1 MKTTDPVRRFRR
13 GKRRAL
19 LGALALLTCA
29 ACSPRPASAA
39 DGDASAGADPDV
51 AAALEAVA
59 AGRAVIVMRH
69 ALAPGTGDPA
79 DFRRGD
85 CATQRNL
92 SDEGREQARAIGAGL
107 REALGT
113 DAVDVRSSAWC
124 RCLETG
130 RLLGL
135 GDVAPLPALDSFF
148 RERDARDA
156 RTDALRDWIGE
167 RLDAAGEGVRPAVL
181 VTHQVNVTALTGV
194 YPSSGEM
201 VVFGPP
207 PDDPTAAP
215 EVLATVPPPD

>member
-1 MKTTDPVRRFRR
+1 MQRTDPTHRLPR
-13 GKRRAL
+13 GARRAL
-19 LGALALLTCA
+19 LGALALLACA
-29 ACSPRPASAA
+29 AAAPPAAA
-39 DGDASAGADPDV
+39 DGDGFADGGADV
-51 AAALEAVA
+51 AAALDAVA

-79 DFRRGD
+79 DFVRGD

-92 SDEGREQARAIGAGL
+92 SDEGREQARAIGSGL

-113 DAVDVRSSAWC
+113 DVADVYSSAWC

-148 RERDARDA
+148 RERDARGE
-156 RTDALRDWIGE
+156 RTDALRRWIGE

-194 YPSSGEM
+194 YPGSGEM

-207 PDDPTAAP
+207 PDDPAAAP
-215 EVLATVPPPD
+215 EVLASVPPPG

>member
-1 MKTTDPVRRFRR
+1 MKTTDPTRRLPR
-13 GKRRAL
+13 GTRRAL
-19 LGALALLTCA
+19 LGALALLVCA
-29 ACSPRPASAA
+29 AAAPPAAA
-39 DGDASAGADPDV
+39 DRDGLADGGADVV
-51 AAALEAVA
+51 AALDAVA

-79 DFRRGD
+79 DFVRGD

-113 DAVDVRSSAWC
+113 DVADVYSSAWC

-156 RTDALRDWIGE
+156 RTDAARDWIGE

-215 EVLATVPPPD
+215 EVLATVPPPG

>member
-1 MKTTDPVRRFRR
+1 MTTTRHDDVHRARR
-13 GKRRAL
+13 GPPRRARPHRAV
-19 LGALALLTCA
+19 LGALALLAGATTG
-29 ACSPRPASAA
+29 PASAS
-39 DGDASAGADPDV
+39 DATT
-51 AAALEAVA
+51 AAALDAVA

-92 SDEGREQARAIGAGL
+92 SDEGREQARAIGARL
-107 REALGT
+107 RGELGT
-113 DAVDVRSSAWC
+113 DAADVYSSAWC

-135 GDVAPLPALDSFF
+135 GDVTPLPALDSFF
-148 RERDARDA
+148 RERDARGT
-156 RTDALRDWIGE
+156 RTDAVRRWIGE

-181 VTHQVNVTALTGV
+181 VTHQVNVTALTGT

-215 EVLATVPPPD
+215 EVLASVPPPG

>member
-1 MKTTDPVRRFRR
+1 MKTSDPAHRSPRGARRV
-13 GKRRAL
+13 L
-19 LGALALLTCA
+19 LGALALLACA
-29 ACSPRPASAA
+29 AAGPSASAA
-39 DGDASAGADPDV
+39 GDDASAGGDPGV
-51 AAALEAVA
+51 AAALDAVA

-79 DFRRGD
+79 SFRRGD

-92 SDEGREQARAIGAGL
+92 SDEGREQARAIGARL
-107 REALGT
+107 RAALAT
-113 DAVDVRSSAWC
+113 DVADVYSSAWC

-135 GDVAPLPALDSFF
+135 GDAVPLPALDSFF
-148 RERDARDA
+148 RERDARGT
-156 RTDALRDWIGE
+156 RTDAVRRWIGA
-167 RLDAAGEGVRPAVL
+167 RLDAAGAGARPAVL

-207 PDDPTAAP
+207 PDDPAAAP
-215 EVLATVPPPD
+215 EVLASVPAPG